1 MAESKWTFAQN
12 FYSDF
17 HVKTTELA
25 SHLDAL
31 KCSSGATPNEVQ
43 AAAVD
48 ISQLAKR
55 LSEATGSLP
64 SYDQRQCEIQLKVLE
79 KALEELRGTSSAVP
93 KFSFKRKSARS
104 KTAVEPSGIIPTS
117 RDALPVVDL
126 ASSLSS
132 RYLTISDLED
142 RNHPGEMTLSDISN
156 CIVNL
161 LHDHTTDFSAVHLQ
175 RVSDSVLL
183 LPHINGSILLHDMSN
198 CVLVVGC
205 HQFRMHS
212 STRVDVYVSAGTNP
226 IIEHCSDIRFSVYPN
241 SLPQAPSQQA
251 KEVFTVQDF
260 SHIRETAS
268 PNWSVLPEDKRQR
281 NWPVS
286 PLQGQMLIAEL
297 RSILPGD
304 GDKKGA
310 SQD

>member
-1 MAESKWTFAQN
+1 MAESKWGFAQN
-12 FYSDF
+12 FYSEF

-25 SHLDAL
+25 SHLNTI
-31 KCSSGATPNEVQ
+31 KRSSSAAPDEVQ
-43 AAAVD
+43 AVAVD

-64 SYDQRQCEIQLKVLE
+64 SYDQRQCEIQLKSLE
-79 KALEELRGTSSAVP
+79 KALEELRGTSSAAP

-104 KTAVEPSGIIPTS
+104 KTTAEPLGIIPTP
-117 RDALPVVDL
+117 RDALPVVDS

-132 RYLTISDLED
+132 RYLTISDLEN

-161 LHDHTTDFSAVHLQ
+161 LPDHTTDFSAVHLQ
-175 RVSDSVLL
+175 RVTDSVLL
-183 LPHINGSILLHDMSN
+183 LPHINGSIILHDMSD

-205 HQFRMHS
+205 HQFRMHN
-212 STRVDVYVSAGTNP
+212 STRVDVYLSAGTNP
-226 IIEHCSDIRFSVYPN
+226 IIEHCSDIRFSAYPN
-241 SLPQAPSQQA
+241 SLPQAPSQQ
-251 KEVFTVQDF
+251 VFTVQDF
-260 SHIRETAS
+260 SHIRATPS

-286 PLQGQMLIAEL
+286 PLQGQKLMVEL

-304 GDKKGA
+304 GDEKGA
-310 SQD
+310 SQDR